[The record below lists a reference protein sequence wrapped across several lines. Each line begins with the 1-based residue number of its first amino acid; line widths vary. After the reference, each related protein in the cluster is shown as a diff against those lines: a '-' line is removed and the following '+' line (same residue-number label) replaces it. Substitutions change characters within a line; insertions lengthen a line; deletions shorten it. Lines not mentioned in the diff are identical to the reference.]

1 MVYTRLL
8 LHPLRLSRKSPA
20 AAFMPQ
26 QPSDHA
32 PRRTMPADALACAPA
47 PASAPPAVTASP
59 ALDRF
64 CLEVRARALRLALLE
79 TAGNAAAAADLVQ
92 DSLERLV
99 AHYHQRPQAEWAP
112 LFYGILR
119 NRITDWHRR
128 RKVEKVLEFFF
139 PGDDDP
145 DAAGPAWEQLVDEA
159 PGPEQRLQG
168 LQQAARIADALQRLS
183 ARQRQVFLL
192 REMEDM
198 TIADT
203 ARAMDI
209 SEGSVKTHHLR
220 ALTRLREWLRDD
232 QPRARP
238 PQHAS

>member
-1 MVYTRLL
+1 MSTTAY
-8 LHPLRLSRKSPA
+8 A
-20 AAFMPQ
+20 AT
-26 QPSDHA
+26 HA
-32 PRRTMPADALACAPA
+32 RADR
-47 PASAPPAVTASP
+47 APPVSARP

-64 CLEVRARALRLALLE
+64 CLEVRARAMRLALLE
-79 TAGNAAAAADLVQ
+79 TSGNAHVAADLVQ

-99 AHYHQRPQAEWAP
+99 SRYPDKPESEWAP

-128 RKVEKVLEFFF
+128 RKVERVFDFFF
-139 PGDDDP
+139 ASDEDAEGEAPG
-145 DAAGPAWEQLVDEA
+145 WESLADEA
-159 PGPEQRLQG
+159 PGPEQLVGSVQVAG
-168 LQQAARIADALQRLS
+168 RIADAVSRLS

-203 ARAMDI
+203 ARAMNI

-220 ALTRLREWLRDD
+220 ALTRLREWLQDD
-232 QPRARP
+232 HPSPGGHEHHER
-238 PQHAS
+238 

>member
-1 MVYTRLL
+1 MSLTAYAPTHVRAD
-8 LHPLRLSRKSPA
+8 SV
-20 AAFMPQ
+20 
-26 QPSDHA
+26 PSV
-32 PRRTMPADALACAPA
+32 
-47 PASAPPAVTASP
+47 SARP

-64 CLEVRARALRLALLE
+64 CLEVRPRAMRLALLE
-79 TAGNAAAAADLVQ
+79 TAGNSHVAADLVH

-99 AHYHQRPQAEWAP
+99 SRYPDKPEAEWPP

-128 RKVEKVLEFFF
+128 RKVERVFDFFF
-139 PGDDDP
+139 AGDEDSD
-145 DAAGPAWEQLVDEA
+145 GEA
-159 PGPEQRLQG
+159 PGWESLADQTPGPDQQVGSLQLAG
-168 LQQAARIADALQRLS
+168 RIADAVARLS
-183 ARQRQVFLL
+183 SRQRQVFLL

-203 ARAMDI
+203 ARAMNI

-232 QPRARP
+232 NP
-238 PQHAS
+238 ASGGPEHHEI